1 MNGQLIIFEG
11 ADGTG
16 KSHLCE
22 ALVQRLRLNRRT
34 VSPLSFPGRTP
45 GTLGKVIYDMHLDCS
60 IFGITAIDPTAKQCL
75 HIAAHLDAITDRIL
89 PEIEN
94 GATVILDRY
103 WWSTYVYGVVD
114 GANRPVINKLIDAEI
129 IAWRD
134 VVPTALF
141 LIDRTSPLR
150 DEPLEKW
157 HAWRTEYLAVAERE
171 KSRYPV
177 HIISNDSS
185 SANDALETI
194 CDLL

>member
-11 ADGTG
+11 SDGTG

-22 ALVQRLRLNRRT
+22 GLVQRLRLSGRT
-34 VSPLSFPGRTP
+34 VSPLSFPGRTM
-45 GTLGKVIYDMHLDCS
+45 GTLGKVIYDMHHDCS
-60 IFGITAIDPTAKQCL
+60 GFGIAAIDATAKQCL
-75 HIAAHLDAITDRIL
+75 HIAAHLDAITGRIL
-89 PEIEN
+89 PEIASGEI
-94 GATVILDRY
+94 VILDRY
-103 WWSTYVYGVVD
+103 WWSTYVYGIVD
-114 GANRPVINKLIDAEI
+114 GANRPVINKLIEAEI

-157 HAWRTEYLAVAERE
+157 HAWRKEYLAVAERE
-171 KSRYPV
+171 KSRHPI

-194 CDLL
+194 CGLL